1 MTKYQEF
8 KKRKIESVDQLIEV
22 LQKLPKDVKL
32 LSEGGDIGGYDVSE
46 RDYLDLNYCK
56 ETNSVRFSHMEYELY
71 KAQEKGLITYD
82 EFLELNNESE
92 YE

>member
-1 MTKYQEF
+1 MLNYFQ
-8 KKRKIESVDQLIEV
+8 
-22 LQKLPKDVKL
+22 
-32 LSEGGDIGGYDVSE
+32 GGDIGGYDVSE

-71 KAQEKGLITYD
+71 EAQRKGLITYD

-92 YE
+92 YEVNYVKKISRILTISISC